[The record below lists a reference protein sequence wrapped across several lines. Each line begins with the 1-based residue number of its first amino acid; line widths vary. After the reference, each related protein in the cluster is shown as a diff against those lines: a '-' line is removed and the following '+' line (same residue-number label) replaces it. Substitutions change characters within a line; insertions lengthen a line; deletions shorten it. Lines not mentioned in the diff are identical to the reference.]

1 MKAEIVS
8 VGTELLLGEITD
20 TNASYLAQ
28 QLAPLGIDLYWIS
41 AVGDNL
47 GRLSEAVRRALG
59 RSDLLLMTG
68 GLGPTEDDLTREA
81 IAAVLGE
88 EMVVIPEL
96 ERDLREFFARRG
108 VKMPERNLKQ
118 ATLIRSASALPNPIG
133 TAPGWWVEKDGRIIA
148 AMPGVPVEMR
158 RMWEQEVAPR
168 LRARFGGMVIFA
180 RTLKIIGLGESTVAD
195 MISELLDSSNPTL
208 ATYAKADGIHVRIAA
223 KAASEAEARALI
235 ARPEARV
242 REILGDTVYGV
253 DDDTL
258 EGAIGRLLRE
268 RNLCVATFEGCTAG
282 MLAAAL
288 TNVPGSS
295 AYFKGGAVAYAAS
308 TKEAWGVDPA
318 LLAAHG
324 AIGLEASRAM
334 ATAARSRLE
343 ADIGVGVTGVA
354 GPEAVG
360 DIPAGTFFVAVDYRG
375 RMLAEATNWRTT
387 RSEVRRRA
395 VMFALAL
402 LRRALLGEKS

>member
-282 MLAAAL
+282 MLAATL

-295 AYFKGGAVAYAAS
+295 AYFKGGAVAYAAG

-375 RMLAEATNWRTT
+375 RLLAEATNWRTT
-387 RSEVRRRA
+387 RSEVRRRE

>member
-375 RMLAEATNWRTT
+375 RLLAEATNWRTT